1 MFHDWA
7 GGFPP
12 VPIPVLLDHVFQG
25 TCAQLATSL
34 FTTMLVILPCIMATF
49 GPSGRGPKLH
59 SEQVSVDHLKP
70 VKPTHVFPD
79 EPVELARA
87 LQQGGP
93 PKLSAVDVPVLN
105 CFRADCRICMSE

>member
-1 MFHDWA
+1 MIGL
-7 GGFPP
+7 GGFPQSP
-12 VPIPVLLDHVFQG
+12 SITVLLNHVFQG
-25 TCAQLATSL
+25 NCAQLATSL
-34 FTTMLVILPCIMATF
+34 STAMLIVLSYMIATF

-93 PKLSAVDVPVLN
+93 PKPIAVDVPVLDS
-105 CFRADCRICMSE
+105 FRADCRI